1 MKIQC
6 FNRREPKSVASRN
19 DPMPISSPTVLGC
32 RLLTN
37 ASLSLF
43 LIRLKSD
50 IEVQPSPNTSNTPES
65 HPELKE
71 LSSRKW
77 LKIIHQ
83 NIRGLTV
90 SKDSLCQIVD
100 GFKYLDIISLC
111 ETHLSDREEPQ
122 AQLDEYTFV
131 SKPCRSGKGKGERA
145 YISSAVPFHRRL
157 DLEEDETECIWIGI

>member
-1 MKIQC
+1 
-6 FNRREPKSVASRN
+6 
-19 DPMPISSPTVLGC
+19 MPIS
-32 RLLTN
+32 
-37 ASLSLF
+37 
-43 LIRLKSD
+43 
-50 IEVQPSPNTSNTPES
+50 ES

-100 GFKYLDIISLC
+100 DFKYLDIISLS

-131 SKPCRSGKGKGERA
+131 STPCRSGKGKGERA
-145 YISSAVPFHRRL
+145 YIPSAVPFHRRL